1 MNPDLMLKFY
11 VVLNPAKAFDF
22 DVYAATREHFA
33 VPAVMAQRGAAQR
46 IDPVFTLT
54 QEEAQ
59 TLANALWEAGIR
71 PTGGHGSAGEREA
84 MQRHLDDMRKLVF
97 EREPKP

>member
-1 MNPDLMLKFY
+1 MIDDALKFH
-11 VVLNPAKAFDF
+11 VILNPAKAFDL
-22 DVYAATREHFA
+22 DVYAITKDAFAAPATFEPRDQTH
-33 VPAVMAQRGAAQR
+33 R
-46 IDPVFTLT
+46 IEPVFTLT

-97 EREPKP
+97 ERRE